1 MIKKYSL
8 TSKSLF
14 LAIIALPVTFII
26 TKLFDVTIK
35 AWNPSHV
42 DTSLGLAYLGYILM
56 VGFGTFSILA
66 ASALVMGV
74 KAFRN
79 KERFAWLSIVITL
92 AEIIIVVVA
101 SALRQLSN

>member
-1 MIKKYSL
+1 MKKKYSL
-8 TSKSLF
+8 TARSLF
-14 LAIIALPVTFII
+14 LAIIALPVTFVI
-26 TKLFDVTIK
+26 TKLFDLCIK

-42 DTSLGLAYLGYILM
+42 DTSLGLAYLGYILL

-79 KERFAWLSIVITL
+79 KEKLAWLSIVITV
-92 AEIIIVVVA
+92 AEIIMVIVA
-101 SALRQLSN
+101 SALRQLNN